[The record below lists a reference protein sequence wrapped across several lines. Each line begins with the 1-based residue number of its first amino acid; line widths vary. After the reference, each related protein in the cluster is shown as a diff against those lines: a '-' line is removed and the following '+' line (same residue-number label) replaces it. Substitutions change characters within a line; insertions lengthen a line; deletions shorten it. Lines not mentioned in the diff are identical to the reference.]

1 MIPILYSSITE
12 GTVPS
17 DYGLGA
23 LSDCL
28 ACEVNEER
36 NGAFELTLTYAA
48 QGIHAE
54 DIQVGRYI
62 KAQPN
67 FTDAAQLFQIYK
79 VGKTINGRF
88 EVNAQHV
95 SYILSGK
102 PISSGTA
109 NNIVTACS
117 VLTAQ
122 AGNFTINTTKSTSGD
137 FSINVPSS
145 VRSWLGGKTGSLL
158 DVYGGGEWV
167 FNNFTCTLKA
177 NRGVVT
183 PRTTIRYGKN
193 LTELNQTI
201 DASNLYTHVLC
212 YYKPED
218 AAAISGNEV
227 ATGLTGTKRVLI
239 LDVTGD
245 YQTAPDVTDLDND
258 ASAYIATHNLTLPV
272 NNFTLNFVQSGQLF
286 DRVDLCDVVN
296 VYFEALGISATVK
309 CIRVKWDVLKERYI
323 ETEFGEPKATITDTI
338 AGNSQAIAEANAVN
352 NEVKNLLAEKKRV
365 FTNTPVPPYDIGDL
379 WTDEGAI
386 YVCSTA
392 RASDY
397 INMLGETSTA
407 IEDGDTTNPITINGQ
422 SVTATTG
429 DVATVVVHDG
439 DETLYYNYVW
449 NGSSWV
455 NYKGYITTDWNLAT
469 NYVDTS
475 DLEDSINKATQI
487 LTGGLGGNIV
497 INYRDATVNGV
508 LVKIPY
514 EILIL
519 CDADNIDDATQ
530 YWRWNSGGL
539 GYTHDAGLHFEN
551 AFTVD
556 PITGVGQFNADM
568 INTGTLN
575 ALDVQIINLNASM
588 FTGQTIV
595 LGGAE
600 DCKLEVQ
607 DLSNPPKTLIK
618 INGNGLECFGDP
630 VGGVTPSV
638 VFGKNGVTGYTD
650 STDKENTA
658 FFWTH
663 EDNFCMA
670 NATIK
675 NEASIGGK
683 IRFVPLNNG
692 TNNGVAIVAAI

>member
-12 GTVPS
+12 GTVPN
-17 DYGLGA
+17 DYGIGA
-23 LSDCL
+23 LTDCL
-28 ACEVNEER
+28 TCEVTEER

-54 DIQVGRYI
+54 DIQVDRYI
-62 KAQPN
+62 KAKPN
-67 FTDAAQLFQIYK
+67 YTATAQLFRIYK
-79 VGKTINGRF
+79 VGKKINGRF
-88 EVNAQHV
+88 EVNAQHI
-95 SYILSGK
+95 SYDLSGK
-102 PISSGTA
+102 VISSGTA

-122 AGNFTINTTKSTSGD
+122 AGSFTVNTTKSTSGD
-137 FSINVPSS
+137 FSVNVPSS
-145 VRSWLGGKTGSLL
+145 VRSWFGGKTGSLL
-158 DVYGGGEWV
+158 DVYGGGEWE
-167 FNNFTCTLKA
+167 FNNFTCTLKQH
-177 NRGVVT
+177 RGVTT

-201 DASNLYTHVLC
+201 DATNLYTHVLC

-218 AAAISGNEV
+218 ADAVVGSEV
-227 ATGLTGTKRVLI
+227 ATGLSGTKRVLI
-239 LDVTGD
+239 IDVTSD
-245 YQTAPDVTDLDND
+245 YETAPNVTDLDND
-258 ASAYIATHNLTLPV
+258 ASAYILAHNLTLPV
-272 NNFTLNFVQSGQLF
+272 DNFTLNFVQDGELF
-286 DRVDLCDVVN
+286 ERVDLCDMVN

-309 CIRVKWDVLKERYI
+309 CIRVKWDVLKDRYI

-338 AGNSQAIAEANAVN
+338 AGNSAAIAEASAVN
-352 NEVKNLLAEKKRV
+352 SEVKNLLAEKKRV
-365 FTNTPVPPYDIGDL
+365 FVNTPVPPYDIGDL

-386 YVCSTA
+386 YVCNTP

-397 INMLGETSTA
+397 ITDLGTTTTA
-407 IEDGDTTNPITINGQ
+407 ITDGDTTNPITIGGE
-422 SVTATTG
+422 SVTASAG
-429 DVATVVVHDG
+429 DVAHYG
-439 DETLYYNYVW
+439 GEAYAW
-449 NGSSWV
+449 NGSAWV
-455 NYKGYITTDWNLAT
+455 TYKGFITNDWDLAT
-469 NYVDTS
+469 DYVDNS
-475 DLEDSINKATQI
+475 DLEDSINKATEI
-487 LTGGLGGNIV
+487 LTGGVGGNIV
-497 INYRDATVNGV
+497 INYRDATINGIN
-508 LVKIPY
+508 VKVPY

-519 CDADNIDDATQ
+519 CDADNLNDATQ

-556 PITGVGQFNADM
+556 PDTGIGQFNADM

-595 LGGAE
+595 LGGSE

-618 INGNGLECFGDP
+618 IDGTGLECFGDP
-630 VGGVTPSV
+630 VNGVTPSV
-638 VFGKNGVTGYTD
+638 VFSKKGVTAYSD
-650 STDKENTA
+650 CTDKENTA
-658 FFWTH
+658 IFWTH

-670 NATIK
+670 NAVVK
-675 NEASIGGK
+675 NEASFGGK

-692 TNNGVAIVAAI
+692 TNNGIAIAAI

>member
-1 MIPILYSSITE
+1 MFPILYSSITE

-17 DYGLGA
+17 DYGLGV
-23 LSDCL
+23 LSPISCYVD
-28 ACEVNEER
+28 ETR
-36 NGAFELTLTYAA
+36 NGPYELTLVYAA

-79 VGKTINGRF
+79 IGKTINGRF
-88 EVNAQHV
+88 EVNAEHV
-95 SYILSGK
+95 SYLLSGK

-145 VRSWLGGKTGSLL
+145 VRSWLGGKAGSLL

-245 YQTAPDVTDLDND
+245 YQTAPEVTDLDND
-258 ASAYIATHNLTLPV
+258 AAAYIATHNLTLPV

-309 CIRVKWDVLKERYI
+309 CIRVKWDVLKNRYI

-365 FTNTPVPPYDIGDL
+365 FTSTPVPPYDIGDL
-379 WTDEGAI
+379 WTDEGSI

-397 INMLGETSTA
+397 ITDLGTTTTA
-407 IEDGDTTNPITINGQ
+407 IYDGDTTNPITIDGD
-422 SVTATTG
+422 SVTATQG
-429 DVATVVVHDG
+429 DVAHYNDEAYAWDG
-439 DETLYYNYVW
+439 TQ
-449 NGSSWV
+449 WV
-455 NYKGYITTDWNLAT
+455 SYEGYIRNDWDLAT
-469 NYVDTS
+469 DYVDNS
-475 DLEDSINKATQI
+475 ELEDSINKATEL
-487 LTGGLGGNIV
+487 LTGGLGGNVV
-497 INYRDATVNGV
+497 INYRNATIDGN

-519 CDADNIDDATQ
+519 CDSDDISTATQ
-530 YWRWNSGGL
+530 IWRWNERGL
-539 GYTHDAGLHFEN
+539 GYSNNGYGGPYGTAI
-551 AFTVD
+551 TVD
-556 PITGVGQFNADM
+556 PITGDGQINADF
-568 INTGTLN
+568 ITTGTLD
-575 ALDVQIINLNASM
+575 ALKATITNLSASM

-607 DLSNPPKTLIK
+607 DLSNPPKTLIRV
-618 INGNGLECFGDP
+618 NGNGLECFGTP

-638 VFGKNGVTGYTD
+638 VFDKNGVTGY
-650 STDKENTA
+650 SNIADKDNSKI
-658 FFWTH
+658 FWTH
-663 EDNFCMA
+663 ADEFHMA
-670 NATIK
+670 NAVIE
-675 NEASIGGK
+675 NEVTFGGK

-692 TNNGVAIVAAI
+692 TNNGIAIVAAI

>member
-28 ACEVNEER
+28 ASEVEETK
-36 NGAFELTLTYAA
+36 NGPFELTLTYAA
-48 QGIHAE
+48 QGIHADE
-54 DIQVGRYI
+54 IQVGRYI

-67 FTDAAQLFQIYK
+67 FTATAQLFQIYK

-88 EVNAQHV
+88 EVNAEHV
-95 SYILSGK
+95 SYLLSGK
-102 PISSGTA
+102 VISSGTA

-122 AGNFTINTTKSTSGD
+122 AGSFTINTTKSTSGD

-145 VRSWLGGKTGSLL
+145 VRSWFGGKEGSLL
-158 DVYGGGEWV
+158 DVYGGGEWE

-177 NRGVVT
+177 NRGVTT

-201 DASNLYTHVLC
+201 DATNLYTHVLC

-218 AAAISGNEV
+218 AEAVSGNEV

-239 LDVTGD
+239 LDKTSD

-286 DRVDLCDVVN
+286 DRVDLCDMVN

-323 ETEFGEPKATITDTI
+323 ETEFGEPKATVMDTL
-338 AGNSQAIAEANAVN
+338 AGNSQAIAEASAANA
-352 NEVKNLLAEKKRV
+352 EVKSLLAEKKRV
-365 FTNTPVPPYDIGDL
+365 FTSTPVPPYDIGDL

-397 INMLGETSTA
+397 INDLGTTTTA
-407 IEDGDTTNPITINGQ
+407 IEDGDTTNPITVDGQ

-429 DVATVVVHDG
+429 DVAHYGGEAFAWDG
-439 DETLYYNYVW
+439 TQ
-449 NGSSWV
+449 WV
-455 NYKGYITTDWNLAT
+455 NYEGYIRNDWDLAT
-469 NYVDTS
+469 DYVDNS
-475 DLEDSINKATQI
+475 DLEDSINKATEI

-497 INYRDATVNGV
+497 INYRTATIDGN

-514 EILIL
+514 EFLIL
-519 CDADNIDDATQ
+519 CDADNLDDATQ
-530 YWRWNSGGL
+530 YWRWNAGGL

-556 PITGVGQFNADM
+556 PDTGVGQFNADM

-618 INGNGLECFGDP
+618 IDGNGLECFGAA
-630 VGGVTPSV
+630 VGGVIPSV
-638 VFGKNGVTGYTD
+638 VFGKNGVTGYSD

-658 FFWTH
+658 IFWTH
-663 EDNFCMA
+663 ADEFHMA
-670 NATIK
+670 NAVIE
-675 NEASIGGK
+675 NEASFGGK

-692 TNNGVAIVAAI
+692 TNNGVAIVAAL

>member
-28 ACEVNEER
+28 ECNVDETK
-36 NGAFELTLTYAA
+36 NGPYELALVYAA

-67 FTDAAQLFQIYK
+67 FTDTAQLFQIYK
-79 VGKTINGRF
+79 IGKTINGRF
-88 EVNAQHV
+88 EVNAEHV
-95 SYILSGK
+95 SYLLSGK
-102 PISSGTA
+102 VISSGTA

-145 VRSWLGGKTGSLL
+145 VRSWLGGKAGSLL

-218 AAAISGNEV
+218 AEAISGNEV

-245 YQTAPDVTDLDND
+245 YQTAPEVTDLDND
-258 ASAYIATHNLTLPV
+258 AAAYIATHNLTLPV

-309 CIRVKWDVLKERYI
+309 CIRVKWDVLKNRYI

-352 NEVKNLLAEKKRV
+352 NEVKNLLAEKNRV
-365 FTNTPVPPYDIGDL
+365 FASTPVPPYDIGDL
-379 WTDEGAI
+379 WTDEGSI

-397 INMLGETSTA
+397 ITDLGTTTTA
-407 IEDGDTTNPITINGQ
+407 IYDGDTTNPIIIGGN
-422 SVTATTG
+422 SVTATQG
-429 DVATVVVHDG
+429 NVAHYNGEAYAWDG
-439 DETLYYNYVW
+439 TQ
-449 NGSSWV
+449 WV
-455 NYKGYITTDWNLAT
+455 SYEGYIRNDWDLAT
-469 NYVDTS
+469 DYVDNS
-475 DLEDSINKATQI
+475 ELEDSINKATEL
-487 LTGGLGGNIV
+487 LTGGLGGNVV
-497 INYRDATVNGV
+497 INYRNATIDGN

-519 CDADNIDDATQ
+519 CDSDDISTATQ
-530 YWRWNSGGL
+530 IWRWNEKGL
-539 GYTHDAGLHFEN
+539 GYSHNGYGGPYDTAITIDEN
-551 AFTVD
+551 GDGQINASM
-556 PITGVGQFNADM
+556 IT
-568 INTGTLN
+568 TGTLD
-575 ALDVQIINLNASM
+575 ALKATITNLSASM

-607 DLSNPPKTLIK
+607 DLSSPPKTLIRV
-618 INGNGLECFGDP
+618 NGNGLECFGAE
-630 VGGVTPSV
+630 VGGVVPSV
-638 VFGKNGVTGYTD
+638 VFDKNGVTGY
-650 STDKENTA
+650 SNSADKDNSKI
-658 FFWTH
+658 FWTH
-663 EDNFCMA
+663 ADEFHMA
-670 NATIK
+670 NAVIE
-675 NEASIGGK
+675 NEATFGGK

-692 TNNGVAIVAAI
+692 TNNGIAIVAAI